1 MQPGRRNP
9 ARQEGIFSCVGFA
22 HAAARPSP
30 ARRLRPR
37 GLLSAA
43 ALLAACMLRPAA
55 AAPPDPRESLNLNS
69 KTRFTPRY
77 YSDLKTWEA
86 RREQLK
92 RQILVSAGLYP
103 LRPRPPVPVH
113 CFGKVHKGAYIVEKV
128 ALETLPGF
136 VVGANLYLPARLQ
149 RPAPAVLVAHG
160 HWKHGRTHHA
170 DDYSVPALCA
180 NLAAQGFVVLA
191 WDMIGYGDTQ
201 QLPHDFGRTPEEL
214 VWLFSPFSLQLWNA
228 IRALD
233 FIESLPEVNRFL
245 IGMTGTSGG
254 GTQTYLL
261 AAIDERIRAAA
272 PGGMVSASFQGD
284 DVCEMAPGLRIETN
298 NVELTSLIAPRP
310 LLLVAA
316 TGDWTRDTPRVEL
329 PAIRSVYALYRQER
343 RAWAAMIH
351 AGHNSNRQSREAV
364 YAFFHRT
371 LARRSWLS
379 PAPSENPA
387 LPLPSRE
394 ELLMGDA
401 VRAVARASAA
411 EILAEWRKMAIERTA
426 TMTDAELRDR
436 LAALF
441 HVSLPPQVT
450 TPSATSELVLMR
462 MDTGTPVRARWV
474 TPPSP
479 EAPRYEIAV
488 SPEGLAC
495 AECEKLPAEAELP
508 PSRLLIEVF
517 RAAAPPQPFE
527 LERATF
533 HRSPLAERVQDI
545 LAAVAY
551 VKEFAGERPIEL
563 VCYGNARGWCLLA
576 LAVAPPALRLE
587 SSSLLREPMPEALT
601 RYLTRP
607 GIAYAGGLATLL
619 RLAARAEP
627 PETAITLNK

>member
-1 MQPGRRNP
+1 MTAP
-9 ARQEGIFSCVGFA
+9 ALV
-22 HAAARPSP
+22 
-30 ARRLRPR
+30 
-37 GLLSAA
+37 AA
-43 ALLAACMLRPAA
+43 ALLAACMTPPAA

-69 KTRFTPRY
+69 KTRFTPKY
-77 YSDLKTWEA
+77 YSDLKAWEA
-86 RREQLK
+86 RREHLR

-113 CFGKVHKGAYIVEKV
+113 RFGRVHKGAYAVEKI

-136 VVGANLYLPARLQ
+136 VVGANLYMPARLQ

-160 HWKHGRTHHA
+160 HWKYGRTHHA

-180 NLAAQGFVVLA
+180 NLAAQGYVVLA
-191 WDMIGYGDTQ
+191 WDMVGYGDTQ
-201 QLPHDFGRTPEEL
+201 QLPHDFGRTTEEL

-284 DVCEMAPGLRIETN
+284 DVCEMAPGLRIDTN
-298 NVELTSLIAPRP
+298 NVELTSLIAPRY
-310 LLLVAA
+310 LMLVAA
-316 TGDWTRDTPRVEL
+316 TGDWTRDTPRIEL

-379 PAPSENPA
+379 PAPDENPS

-394 ELLMGDA
+394 ELLIGDA
-401 VRAVARASAA
+401 IREVARAGAA

-426 TMTDAELRDR
+426 SMTDEELRER

-450 TPSATSELVLMR
+450 TPAATNELVLMR

-474 TPPSP
+474 WPPTPG
-479 EAPRYEIAV
+479 APRYQIAV

-495 AECEKLPAEAELP
+495 SECEKPPAEAEVP
-508 PSRLLIEVF
+508 PPRLLIEVF
-517 RAAAPPQPFE
+517 RAAEPPQPFD

-551 VKEFAGERPIEL
+551 ARGFAEGRPIEL
-563 VCYGNARGWCLLA
+563 VCHGNARGWCLLA
-576 LAVAPPALRLE
+576 LAAAPAELRLE
-587 SSSLLREPMPEALT
+587 SPSTLHEPMPEALT

-619 RLAARAEP
+619 RLAARGGGT
-627 PETAITLNK
+627 ETPVTMDK

>member
-1 MQPGRRNP
+1 
-9 ARQEGIFSCVGFA
+9 
-22 HAAARPSP
+22 
-30 ARRLRPR
+30 
-37 GLLSAA
+37 
-43 ALLAACMLRPAA
+43 MLHPAA

-86 RREQLK
+86 RRGQLK

-113 CFGKVHKGAYIVEKV
+113 RFGKVDKGAYVVEKV

-136 VVGANLYLPARLQ
+136 AVGANLYLPARLP

-191 WDMIGYGDTQ
+191 WDMVGYGDTQ

-233 FIESLPEVNRFL
+233 FVESLPEVNRSL

-284 DVCEMAPGLRIETN
+284 DVCEMAPGLRIDTN
-298 NVELTSLIAPRP
+298 NVELASLIAPRP

-343 RAWAAMIH
+343 RAWAAMIE

-371 LARRSWLS
+371 LARRFWLS
-379 PAPSENPA
+379 PAPTENPA

-394 ELLMGDA
+394 ELLIGDA
-401 VRAVARASAA
+401 IRTVARAGAA
-411 EILAEWRKMAIERTA
+411 EILAEWRKMAIERTVS
-426 TMTDAELRDR
+426 MTDEELRER

-450 TPSATSELVLMR
+450 TPSAASELVLMR
-462 MDTGTPVRARWV
+462 TDTGTPVRARWV
-474 TPPSP
+474 WPPSP
-479 EAPRYEIAV
+479 EAPRFQIAV

-495 AECEKLPAEAELP
+495 GECARLPAQAGP
-508 PSRLLIEVF
+508 PPARLLVEVF
-517 RAAAPPQPFE
+517 RASAPPQPFE

-533 HRSPLAERVQDI
+533 HRSPLAERVQD
-545 LAAVAY
+545 LYAAAAY
-551 VKEFAGERPIEL
+551 VKGFAGDRPVEL
-563 VCYGNARGWCLLA
+563 VCFGNAHAWCLLA
-576 LAVAPPALRLE
+576 MAAAPAGLGLE
-587 SSSLLREPMPEALT
+587 SPTTLREPMPEALQQ
-601 RYLTRP
+601 YLARP

-619 RLAARAEP
+619 RLAGSGGGAGP
-627 PETAITLNK
+627 PVTMNR